1 MQLHPWFGIVYCKD
15 FSSVKLCGGHTYLA
29 CQAATWVCL
38 ICYCPDK
45 PKPKF
50 ELGIFVQFNKG
61 LRRSLCLNL
70 GRFQFGLVLSFECI
84 LEMQCTLKGVTQV
97 KSESVSSSRIQVMFV
112 FSQVSFGSRSG
123 SAEYLTQPPKLH
135 AEIQFLIVFESLSH
149 LFADLFYL
157 LDTFLFCIF
166 FFLQSNAKGTRHA
179 FSFIA
184 CSEKIGQY
192 CSLKTHEREREYF
205 EQDVQIFVNF
215 DLSIMTYYILE
226 KITLFV
232 MELSSQPLNRS
243 PAIVIAYLMKCKG
256 WRLAQSYQWVK
267 DRRPV
272 VEISPGLSFPRYS
285 SFIGGYVF
293 ELIFL
298 NVKRLFESATF
309 QKLCTLYYHLSCS
322 HYSLNLII
330 SFVFLFFV
338 FPFCTNQLS
347 TSNCRS
353 MSRKSLGQTGVLQ
366 AQPSL
371 HQTCNHSTLDSQNP
385 TTLLGCQLSIRL
397 LQLQSSTVL
406 V

>member
-1 MQLHPWFGIVYCKD
+1 
-15 FSSVKLCGGHTYLA
+15 
-29 CQAATWVCL
+29 
-38 ICYCPDK
+38 
-45 PKPKF
+45 
-50 ELGIFVQFNKG
+50 
-61 LRRSLCLNL
+61 
-70 GRFQFGLVLSFECI
+70 
-84 LEMQCTLKGVTQV
+84 
-97 KSESVSSSRIQVMFV
+97 
-112 FSQVSFGSRSG
+112 
-123 SAEYLTQPPKLH
+123 
-135 AEIQFLIVFESLSH
+135 
-149 LFADLFYL
+149 
-157 LDTFLFCIF
+157 
-166 FFLQSNAKGTRHA
+166 
-179 FSFIA
+179 
-184 CSEKIGQY
+184 
-192 CSLKTHEREREYF
+192 
-205 EQDVQIFVNF
+205 
-215 DLSIMTYYILE
+215 
-226 KITLFV
+226 

-293 ELIFL
+293 ELIFF

-309 QKLCTLYYHLSCS
+309 QKLCTLYYHLFYS
-322 HYSLNLII
+322 HYSLNLIL

-353 MSRKSLGQTGVLQ
+353 MSRKSLDQTGVPQ

-385 TTLLGCQLSIRL
+385 TTLLCCQLSIRL